1 MERKKMCFYSVKRY
15 LLKPTNIDG
24 VPMFSLHKSFKSF
37 VKMEERTRK
46 RSKVEEKFKTE
57 KS

>member
-1 MERKKMCFYSVKRY
+1 MCFYSVKRY